1 MSSSY
6 EKIAFV
12 WNEPK
17 EKVAVPDRCE
27 FIKVIPELENSF
39 KEIISQVVVG
49 SLDREDKK
57 HITPESQLELVQDI
71 CDVDEEYFQFEKEWW
86 ELAYYNGE
94 IVGLIQPV
102 VFKGC
107 EKNGLMEGTIHYIGV
122 IPKFRGKGFI
132 NDLLLRATRVLQELG
147 VWRIFAD
154 TDVENIPMRNAFEK
168 AGYEKNKP

>member
-1 MSSSY
+1 M
-6 EKIAFV
+6 
-12 WNEPK
+12 
-17 EKVAVPDRCE
+17 
-27 FIKVIPELENSF
+27 
-39 KEIISQVVVG
+39 VVD

-57 HITPESQLELVQDI
+57 HITPKNHLELVENI
-71 CDVDEEYFQFEKEWW
+71 FNVDEGYFQYEKEWW

-107 EKNGLMEGTIHYIGV
+107 EKNGLMEGTVHYIGI

-132 NDLLLRATRVLQELG
+132 NDLLLRATRVLQDIG
-147 VWRIFAD
+147 VWRIFSD

-168 AGYEKNKP
+168 AGYEKDKNDHK